1 MAEEKTNWNRISF
14 GKCKHAYLVEAF
26 KALIDKNALVDGEID
41 DIELK
46 AEEWALRSMRI
57 LGDFGEEPKKPN
69 LTKDLIQ
76 GRMLA
81 KEMANGMI
89 SDTKPNLDQDIPF

>member
-1 MAEEKTNWNRISF
+1 MAEEKTNWNKISF
-14 GKCKHAYLVEAF
+14 GKCKYGFL
-26 KALIDKNALVDGEID
+26 
-41 DIELK
+41 IELLK
-46 AEEWALRSMRI
+46 KDIDLDKAEELAEEWALRSMRI